1 MAGDDPRVM
10 DIDHDGIVRIGERIN
25 FAQSEFTKKSNEL
38 HTQLGN
44 MARDWQGDGGAAFGK
59 LMVEWHARQEKIT
72 KLLQQFEDSLT
83 TTQKTS
89 TEQDSTQAANMF
101 ALNKNLNQ

>member
-1 MAGDDPRVM
+1 M

-25 FAQSEFTKKSNEL
+25 FAQSEFTKKANDLEAN
-38 HTQLGN
+38 LGH
-44 MARDWQGDGGAAFGK
+44 MATSLQGEAGTAFHK
-59 LMVEWHARQEKIT
+59 LMIEWQSRQKKIT
-72 KLLQQFEDSLT
+72 TLLQQFEDSLT

>member
-1 MAGDDPRVM
+1 MAGEDPRVM

-25 FAQSEFTKKSNEL
+25 VAQSDFKKKAKDLESN
-38 HTQLGN
+38 LGH
-44 MARDWQGDGGAAFGK
+44 MATSLQGEAGTAFGK
-59 LMVEWHARQEKIT
+59 LMIEWQERQQKIT
-72 KLLQQFEDSLT
+72 SLLQQFEDSLS

-89 TEQDSTQAANMF
+89 VEQDSTQAANMF

>member
-1 MAGDDPRVM
+1 MAGEDPRVM

-25 FAQSEFTKKSNEL
+25 FAQSDFKKKAKDLESN
-38 HTQLGN
+38 LGH
-44 MARDWQGDGGAAFGK
+44 MATSLQGEAGTAFNK
-59 LMVEWHARQEKIT
+59 LMIEWQERQQKIT
-72 KLLQQFEDSLT
+72 ALLQQFEDSLS

-89 TEQDSTQAANMF
+89 VEQDSTQAANMF